1 MRYFYADA
9 NNQPIGPYTLEDLK
23 QLAEKGTVKPETW
36 VAEEGGAQWQP
47 YSSLAAPGAAP
58 AAPAAPAAVMQTGRQ
73 PVGVGTAVIAFLC
86 CMPIG
91 FMQWGQTVKG
101 WLWLVGSLLVH
112 FAGVPSF
119 LVGLPGAVDYW
130 MCYVAQRNRQVG
142 EWEFFPTK

>member
-9 NNQPIGPYTLEDLK
+9 NNQPIGPYTPEELK
-23 QLAEKGTVKPETW
+23 QLAEKGTIKPETW

-47 YSSLAAPGAAP
+47 YSKIAAGPDAATAQPQTPLPP
-58 AAPAAPAAVMQTGRQ
+58 ARQ
-73 PVGVGTAVIAFLC
+73 PLGVGTAVLAFLC

-101 WLWLVGSLLVH
+101 WMWLVVTLVIH
-112 FAGVPSF
+112 YSGVPSI
-119 LVGLPGAVDYW
+119 LVGIPGAIDYW
-130 MCYVAQRNRQVG
+130 MCYLAQRNRQVG